1 MIYKYDN
8 KNLLF
13 IKDTKFIKIV
23 VFTGLLVMLVSF
35 VFGRYARITALD
47 SYERELIILNLK
59 EEENKFTEEKFVQ
72 LLKDLNVKYPHVVMA
87 QSILETGKWKSNI
100 FKENH
105 NLFGMKEAKTRV
117 KTALGT
123 QNNHAYYTSWS
134 ESVYDYA
141 FYQCRYL
148 SSIKSERDYFTYLS
162 KNYAEDSEYAE
173 RLKATIQTHKLKEY
187 FN

>member
-1 MIYKYDN
+1 MIYKYD
-8 KNLLF
+8 KRNL
-13 IKDTKFIKIV
+13 IYTKDTRFIKISLLACLV
-23 VFTGLLVMLVSF
+23 LTLGSFT
-35 VFGRYARITALD
+35 FGRYARIEALD
-47 SYERELIILNLK
+47 TYEKELIILNLK
-59 EEENKFTEEKFVQ
+59 EEESKFTEEKFVQ
-72 LLKDLNVKYPHVVMA
+72 LLKDLNVKFPHVVMA
-87 QSILETGKWKSNI
+87 QSILETGRWKSNI

-148 SSIKSERDYFTYLS
+148 SSIKSEREYFAYLS
-162 KNYAEDSEYAE
+162 KNYAEDPRYVE
-173 RLKATIQTHKLKEY
+173 RLKATIQTYSLKEH
-187 FN
+187 FE